1 MPNPSSDFPVL
12 RPDLQVSLYSRLQAL
27 RERYLIESLKKT
39 VESEDFDLK
48 VVDRELAKYADAKNL
63 KRIASF
69 GLRGEVFFPVPSVLG
84 LNPFLLGYYRLLL
97 GFSRKAFYEQ
107 GPFKSFG
114 SLEDQGK
121 IKGALQPRLPALC
134 VSLSKSAS
142 MLVEWINPIS
152 VGIVNELQMLTLGT
166 QFRGSKNV
174 GLGQAAIDQFFNLL
188 TVMLDPYQPT
198 IKGRKITLK
207 NDSKLL
213 CEVRCASDPDV
224 SVTQQLK
231 SQTRK
236 LAAIEIKGGTD
247 VSNIWNRLGEA
258 EKSHQTARHQ
268 GFNELWTVL
277 RVDVVTD
284 PNALKKAHEKSPS
297 TTHFFYLDRIPDG
310 TTDEGKT
317 FRQLLGSI
325 MGATMAN

>member
-1 MPNPSSDFPVL
+1 M
-12 RPDLQVSLYSRLQAL
+12 
-27 RERYLIESLKKT
+27 
-39 VESEDFDLK
+39 
-48 VVDRELAKYADAKNL
+48 
-63 KRIASF
+63 
-69 GLRGEVFFPVPSVLG
+69 
-84 LNPFLLGYYRLLL
+84 

-107 GPFKSFG
+107 GPFKRFD

-121 IKGALQPRLPALC
+121 VKDALQAQLPALC
-134 VSLSKSAS
+134 VSLSKSSS

-152 VGIVNELQMLTLGT
+152 IGIVNELQMLTLGT

-174 GLGQAAIDQFFNLL
+174 RLGQEAIDQFFNLL
-188 TVMLDPYQPT
+188 TVMLEPYRPT

-224 SVTQQLK
+224 SITQQLK

-236 LAAIEIKGGTD
+236 LVAIEIKGGTD
-247 VSNIWNRLGEA
+247 VSNVWNRLGEA

-284 PNALKKAHEKSPS
+284 PKALKKAHEKSPS
-297 TTHFFYLDRIPDG
+297 TTHFFFLDRILDG

-325 MGATMAN
+325 IGATMAG

>member
-1 MPNPSSDFPVL
+1 MPNSSSDLPVL

-27 RERYLIESLKKT
+27 RERYLIPSLKET
-39 VESEDFDLK
+39 VESIGFDLK
-48 VVDRELAKYADAKNL
+48 VVDSELATYADAKNL

-84 LNPFLLGYYRLLL
+84 LNAFLLGYYRLLL

-107 GPFKSFG
+107 GPYKRFD
-114 SLEDQGK
+114 SLEDQGR
-121 IKGALQPRLPALC
+121 IKETLQPQLPALC
-134 VSLSKSAS
+134 ASLSKSAS

-152 VGIVNELQMLTLGT
+152 IGIVNELQMLTLGA

-174 GLGQAAIDQFFNLL
+174 GLGQEAIDQFFNLL
-188 TVMLDPYQPT
+188 TVMLEPYKPA
-198 IKGRKITLK
+198 IKGRTITLR

-236 LAAIEIKGGTD
+236 LVAIEIKGGTD
-247 VSNIWNRLGEA
+247 VSNVWNRLGEA

-297 TTHFFYLDRIPDG
+297 TTHFFYLDRILDG

-317 FRQLLGSI
+317 FTQL
-325 MGATMAN
+325 